1 VRKDPKN
8 LDAMLK
14 LSNNR
19 RQVPVI
25 VQGEEVS
32 IGFGG
37 W

>member
-1 VRKDPKN
+1 VRKDPRN

-14 LSNNR
+14 LSSNR

-25 VQGEEVS
+25 VQGERVS